1 MIKPVLL
8 KSVFI
13 LVHAGKSPIL
23 RQCGHFDTR
32 VCYSKEPSDVDWF
45 KIKCTLCE
53 SKRYET

>member
-53 SKRYET
+53 RYET